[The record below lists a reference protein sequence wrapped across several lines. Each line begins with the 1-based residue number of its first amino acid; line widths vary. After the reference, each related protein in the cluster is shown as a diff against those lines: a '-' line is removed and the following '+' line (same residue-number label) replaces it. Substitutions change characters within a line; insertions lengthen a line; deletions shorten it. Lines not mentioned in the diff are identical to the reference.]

1 MPAWTNKLLDMQ
13 APISIPSIFL
23 AFALACLAYLYGV
36 DSRFAPKNGDEYPYT
51 HIVRMTNASG
61 DWLPLQSEMAGIKNT
76 KPPLLFW
83 QGMLST
89 ELGKSWSLFNL
100 RWPSLV
106 YTALTTIL
114 IVMSAIAIGKNLS
127 LGILAGIIW
136 LAFFNTYR
144 YGRPYLA
151 EPPEIFWLS
160 LPFFL
165 LLIAGKR
172 LTESKF
178 LFPLLTGI
186 AFGLALLYKSVAYI
200 VPACLV
206 LSLWYWQWRSSRV
219 LEFIRCDLVKVI
231 LISLIAIAL
240 FSLWFV
246 LDPNPLAIWNEFVIG
261 ENAGKF
267 VARNSNYLKDFFW
280 SGDSI
285 GMLFLS
291 GVANAGFLSL
301 AVFNLFYLAIR
312 NYRQMSFEEKLL
324 WIWIAIFFI
333 VFSLPS
339 QRSGRY
345 LLPIMPAIAILLA
358 IYWQRLSRW
367 SFWVGLLLQG
377 IVLFALA
384 WLSWNINLWS
394 YSMWHWALLAG
405 GIAVVLIGLLQAR
418 FTKIAT
424 LLGCFLTVLSL
435 SSSIMPLD
443 GAAGRF
449 DAKTV
454 AALQGKTVWFPCDF
468 RAKDE
473 EYRLLIP
480 GANIVGYPVSEAKE
494 LSKLANRYPLFAVQ
508 APVHTKFL
516 PCADCEVIGERLEMR
531 ARHSSQEIKAM
542 LLGEVSD
549 NLFVKEY
556 IVFAPFNIGKD
567 VNSDKDACR

>member
-1 MPAWTNKLLDMQ
+1 MQ
-13 APISIPSIFL
+13 APISIPSILFGL
-23 AFALACLAYLYGV
+23 VLACVTYFYGV

-51 HIVRMTNASG
+51 HIVRMTNAA
-61 DWLPLQSEMAGIKNT
+61 DAWLPLQSEMVGIKNT

-89 ELGKSWSLFNL
+89 NHGAGWSLFNL

-106 YTALTTIL
+106 YTALTTLL
-114 IVMSAIAIGKNLS
+114 IVLSAVAISKNLS
-127 LGILAGIIW
+127 AGVLAGVIW

-165 LLIAGKR
+165 LLIVGKR
-172 LTESKF
+172 LIESK
-178 LFPLLTGI
+178 LIFPLITGS
-186 AFGLALLYKSVAYI
+186 AFGFALLYKSVAYI

-206 LSLWYWQWRSSRV
+206 LTLWYWQWRDRRV
-219 LEFIRCDLVKVI
+219 MECIQRDLFKVI
-231 LISLIAIAL
+231 SIGLIALGL
-240 FSLWFV
+240 FALWFV
-246 LDPNPLAIWNEFVIG
+246 FDPDPMAIWNEFVIG

-267 VARNSNYLKDFFW
+267 AARNTSYLKDFVW
-280 SGDSI
+280 GGDSV
-285 GMLFLS
+285 GMLLVT
-291 GVANAGFLSL
+291 GVANAGFL
-301 AVFNLFYLAIR
+301 AFVVFNLFYLAIR
-312 NYRQMSFEEKLL
+312 DRKSMSTEEKLL
-324 WIWIAIFFI
+324 WIWIAVFFI
-333 VFSLPS
+333 IFSLPS

-358 IYWQRLSRW
+358 MHWQQLSRW
-367 SFWVGLLLQG
+367 TFWLGLVLQG
-377 IVLFALA
+377 IVLIALA

-394 YSMWHWALLAG
+394 YPIWHWFLLISA
-405 GIAVVLIGLLQAR
+405 IAIVLIGLFQAR
-418 FTKIAT
+418 FTKTAT
-424 LLGCFLTVLSL
+424 LLACFLTVLSL

-449 DAKTV
+449 DAKTI

-473 EYRLLIP
+473 EYRFLIP
-480 GANIVGYPVSEAKE
+480 GANIKGYPASEAKN
-494 LSKLANRYPLFAVQ
+494 LTQLANQYSLFAVQ
-508 APVHTKFL
+508 APVNTKFT
-516 PCADCEVIGERLEMR
+516 PCPDCEVIGERLEMR
-531 ARHSSQEIKAM
+531 ARHSSDEIKAM
-542 LLGEVSD
+542 LLGQVSD

-567 VNSDKDACR
+567 AAPEKDACR